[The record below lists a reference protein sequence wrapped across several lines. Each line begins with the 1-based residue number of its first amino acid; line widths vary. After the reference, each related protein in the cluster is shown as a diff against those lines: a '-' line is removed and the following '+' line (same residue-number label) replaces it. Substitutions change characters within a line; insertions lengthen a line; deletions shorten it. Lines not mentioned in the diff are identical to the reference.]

1 MSYLLLVLKN
11 MIKKLLKNLNKRNM
25 NEEID
30 YICGLTG
37 TWGLLTAEIL
47 FVKILNKTSIDGI
60 NYGGISE
67 FTISSSDKSF
77 YILFSDPKRLEMFNR
92 INQLLNE
99 LVGYKI
105 EYIGN
110 KNDKILVSKISNK
123 YFYH

>member
-1 MSYLLLVLKN
+1 
-11 MIKKLLKNLNKRNM
+11 MIKKLLKNLNKRNI
-25 NEEID
+25 NEEV
-30 YICGLTG
+30 YYGCGLTG
-37 TWGLLTAEIL
+37 TRGLLTAEIL

-77 YILFSDPKRLEMFNR
+77 YILFSDPKRLEMINR
-92 INQLLNE
+92 INQLLKE

-110 KNDKILVSKISNK
+110 KNDEILVSKISNK
-123 YFYH
+123 

>member
-11 MIKKLLKNLNKRNM
+11 MIKKLLKKLNKLNI
-25 NEEID
+25 NVEID

-37 TWGLLTAEIL
+37 TRGLLTAEIL

-77 YILFSDPKRLEMFNR
+77 YILFSDPKRLEMINR
-92 INQLLNE
+92 INQLLKE

-105 EYIGN
+105 GYIGN
-110 KNDKILVSKISNK
+110 KNDEILVSKISNK
-123 YFYH
+123 

>member
-11 MIKKLLKNLNKRNM
+11 MIKKLLKKLNKLNI
-25 NEEID
+25 NVEID

-37 TWGLLTAEIL
+37 TRGLLTAEIL

-77 YILFSDPKRLEMFNR
+77 YILFSDPKRLEMINR
-92 INQLLNE
+92 INHLLKE

-105 EYIGN
+105 GYIGN
-110 KNDKILVSKISNK
+110 KNDEILVSKISNK
-123 YFYH
+123 